1 MKTKSTNFKFSKK
14 PLKSIK
20 ISNDKTKKNTNDYYS
35 KIIMNLLEPLKIKE
49 ESKNSN
55 ENHGQKKLKLIN
67 KLKFSSNNSSNKL
80 LKITLNEKNKNRK
93 NHHKDI
99 SNNNDYITKERK
111 TANVNKK
118 KVAKKIIQSISE
130 KNIIKNN
137 KNSEKNCNSHT
148 TKELNSNKKKNNNAK
163 MNYNDNCHI
172 QKLHYNMINNNNNKE
187 RKNKSVDKRKERKVK
202 NFSDKQ
208 STINLKLKMNDIINS
223 KKTCL
228 QNNKQYNKK
237 SNKASVNSSFNKR
250 STKINKIHRSPEN
263 LLIDISNGGFNFYLK
278 EKNMNKTKYV
288 NNANN
293 VNNINEIISSSRLF
307 NTKKL
312 KKNTEHNSS
321 KNIYDKNT
329 KIKSIIFYFNQLMKN
344 IYPKLL
350 NKPFNQQK
358 RREKNIFLGR
368 VIYVKTKL
376 NNLIEKKNIKNISS
390 NSSNSKKNIAPK
402 NEIIFKRIKVESIK
416 IDLNLFKP
424 QKNYSFISQEKTTA
438 ENPQIND
445 KINLTLRETE
455 FPKFSKFNNYHKNS
469 ELNIYGQTE
478 MSDLNRSIKTS
489 LSIYRARSLSKKR
502 EEKKRNKLRIN
513 LEDVNKNEEKLNN
526 ILRSLSNLKF
536 SDIRNCAQK
545 SEPKKLID
553 KIRKYKKLKQLE

>member
-1 MKTKSTNFKFSKK
+1 M
-14 PLKSIK
+14 L
-20 ISNDKTKKNTNDYYS
+20 
-35 KIIMNLLEPLKIKE
+35 KII
-49 ESKNSN
+49 
-55 ENHGQKKLKLIN
+55 
-67 KLKFSSNNSSNKL
+67 
-80 LKITLNEKNKNRK
+80 
-93 NHHKDI
+93 
-99 SNNNDYITKERK
+99 
-111 TANVNKK
+111 
-118 KVAKKIIQSISE
+118 SI
-130 KNIIKNN
+130 
-137 KNSEKNCNSHT
+137 
-148 TKELNSNKKKNNNAK
+148 
-163 MNYNDNCHI
+163 
-172 QKLHYNMINNNNNKE
+172 
-187 RKNKSVDKRKERKVK
+187 
-202 NFSDKQ
+202 
-208 STINLKLKMNDIINS
+208 
-223 KKTCL
+223 
-228 QNNKQYNKK
+228 
-237 SNKASVNSSFNKR
+237 
-250 STKINKIHRSPEN
+250 
-263 LLIDISNGGFNFYLK
+263 
-278 EKNMNKTKYV
+278 
-288 NNANN
+288 
-293 VNNINEIISSSRLF
+293 
-307 NTKKL
+307 
-312 KKNTEHNSS
+312 
-321 KNIYDKNT
+321 
-329 KIKSIIFYFNQLMKN
+329 
-344 IYPKLL
+344 
-350 NKPFNQQK
+350 
-358 RREKNIFLGR
+358 
-368 VIYVKTKL
+368 
-376 NNLIEKKNIKNISS
+376 LIEKKNIKNISS

>member
-202 NFSDKQ
+202 NLSDKQ

-223 KKTCL
+223 KKICL

-329 KIKSIIFYFNQLMKN
+329 KIKSI
-344 IYPKLL
+344 
-350 NKPFNQQK
+350 
-358 RREKNIFLGR
+358 
-368 VIYVKTKL
+368 
-376 NNLIEKKNIKNISS
+376 IEKKNIKNISS